1 MAASEQTYR
10 LYNCAR
16 CAEQVHICRRCDR
29 GNQYCAGEC
38 AQIRRRE
45 SLQRAG
51 ERYQRSYRGACA
63 HAARQRA
70 WRERQ
75 TQEVTHHGSLSS
87 ALWLTVASSSTR
99 TTIEQGTHVDT
110 AAVEPRTQPQS
121 SCEIAVTLE
130 RGDLRIHARGAPHDA
145 GMLRL
150 RCSVCGRVLPPL
162 ARLGPLRGGP

>member
-1 MAASEQTYR
+1 MKASEQTYR

-16 CAEQVHICRRCDR
+16 CAQQVRICRECDR

-45 SLQRAG
+45 SLHRAAR
-51 ERYQRSYRGACA
+51 RYQSSYRGACA

-70 WRERQ
+70 WRGRQ

-87 ALWLTVASSSTR
+87 ALSVTVASSSTQ
-99 TTIEQGTHVDT
+99 TTIEQATYVDI
-110 AAVEPRTQPQS
+110 AAVKPQAQS
-121 SCEIAVTLE
+121 SYELAITLE
-130 RGDLRIHARGAPHDA
+130 FADLRMHARGAAHCA
-145 GMLRL
+145 GMPRL
-150 RCSVCGRVLPPL
+150 RCSVCGRVLLPF